1 MCKMQSQQ
9 NGIFF
14 ARLEH
19 VCMSVCVCVCVY
31 LVGQDAV
38 QEEFP
43 KENMKTLALLKHQ
56 K

>member
-1 MCKMQSQQ
+1 MQ
-9 NGIFF
+9 NAKLAKWDILCPPGTC
-14 ARLEH
+14 LYE
-19 VCMSVCVCVCVY
+19 CVCVY